1 VQIEDEAAQ
10 KEEGRRASSGR
21 ADALPRNLIA
31 PLVQASRRQG
41 FGDTTHSPPQC
52 MLREGPAELKPRN
65 LELPPSG
72 DGN

>member
-10 KEEGRRASSGR
+10 KEDELRAVAQMR
-21 ADALPRNLIA
+21 CPETLLP
-31 PLVQASRRQG
+31 PLVQASRRQM
-41 FGDTTHSPPQC
+41 FEDTAHSPPQC
-52 MLREGPAELKPRN
+52 TLREGPAELKPMN